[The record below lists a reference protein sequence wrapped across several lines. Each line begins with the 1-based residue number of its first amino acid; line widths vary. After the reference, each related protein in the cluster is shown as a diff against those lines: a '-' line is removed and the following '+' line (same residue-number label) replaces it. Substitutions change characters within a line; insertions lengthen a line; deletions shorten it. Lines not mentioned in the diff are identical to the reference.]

1 MILPPWLID
10 VKVKEAGKK
19 GFRIWLPL
27 FLLWPLILIVLALAL
42 VVSAVADVILFLAG
56 QRYHHYTLLLLTC
69 MQTLADCRGMHA
81 DVDGPDAVVHV
92 TIK

>member
-10 VKVKEAGKK
+10 VKVREAGKK

-27 FLLWPLILIVLALAL
+27 FLLWPLLLIILALAL
-42 VVSAVADVILFLAG
+42 VVSVIADAILFLAG
-56 QRYHHYTLLLLTC
+56 QRYHHYTLLILGS
-69 MQTLADCRGMHA
+69 MQMLADTRGMHA

-92 TIK
+92 VIK